1 MSVLQLEKCIVAAK
15 ECLGLKDEDKL
26 PTNIRLPFAHRKDLS
41 SYLHCLIPQFAT
53 PWEFTWDAKSYTFG
67 TFNLDYFRGYSQL
80 IIFAPERLGQYYAGV
95 LK

>member
-1 MSVLQLEKCIVAAK
+1 MSVLQLEKCIAAAK

-26 PTNIRLPFAHRKDLS
+26 PANINLRFAHRKDLA
-41 SYLHCLIPQFAT
+41 SYLHCLIPQGVSS
-53 PWEFTWDAKSYTFG
+53 WEFTWDVKYYTFG

-80 IIFAPERLGQYYAGV
+80 IIFAPERLGQYYAGL

>member
-15 ECLGLKDEDKL
+15 ECLRLKDDDKL
-26 PTNIRLPFAHRKDLS
+26 PANINLRFAHRKDLS
-41 SYLHCLIPQFAT
+41 SYLHCLIPQFA
-53 PWEFTWDAKSYTFG
+53 PPCEFTWDAKYYTFG

-80 IIFAPERLGQYYAGV
+80 IIFAPKRLGRYYAGV